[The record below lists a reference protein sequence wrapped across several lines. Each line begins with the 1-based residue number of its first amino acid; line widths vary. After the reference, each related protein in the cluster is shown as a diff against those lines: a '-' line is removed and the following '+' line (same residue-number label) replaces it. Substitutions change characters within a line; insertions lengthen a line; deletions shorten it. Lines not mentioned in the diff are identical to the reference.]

1 MSETARP
8 LMMPEAERIRASV
21 PLRARPKKAP
31 SAFRTISE
39 VADQLHIPQHV
50 LRFWET
56 KFQQVKPLKRG
67 GGRRYYRPED
77 IGLLQRIS
85 DMLYIQGYT
94 IKGVQRLLREGG
106 GKLLDN
112 IPPPNREELASHEE
126 SADRMERDS
135 APRGKENDMN
145 MISVVEP
152 ELPMPGLT
160 QPAPQTGTSAR
171 QANARAQKAEA
182 EVERL
187 RGLLGEVLGELE
199 ALRAVMR

>member
-8 LMMPEAERIRASV
+8 LMMPEAERIRATN
-21 PLRARPKKAP
+21 PGRARPKKAP

-106 GKLLDN
+106 GKLSDN
-112 IPPPNREELASHEE
+112 IPPPNQE
-126 SADRMERDS
+126 ERDS
-135 APRGKENDMN
+135 GEEGKDSDMN
-145 MISVVEP
+145 MMTVVEP
-152 ELPMPGLT
+152 ELPMPGLV
-160 QPAPQTGTSAR
+160 PAAPPSGASAR

-187 RGLLGEVLGELE
+187 RALLGDVLGELE
-199 ALRAVMR
+199 ALRGLMR

>member
-1 MSETARP
+1 MTGPARP
-8 LMMPEAERIRASV
+8 LMMEEADRVQATPRRS
-21 PLRARPKKAP
+21 RPKKAA

-56 KFQQVKPLKRG
+56 KFPQVKPMKRG
-67 GGRRYYRPED
+67 GGRRYYRPDD
-77 IGLLQRIS
+77 IGLLRRIS

-106 GKLLDN
+106 GKLGDN
-112 IPPPNREELASHEE
+112 IPPPNPNDH
-126 SADRMERDS
+126 DS
-135 APRGKENDMN
+135 DEKGMENDMN
-145 MISVVEP
+145 VMAAPNP

-160 QPAPQTGTSAR
+160 PAPRATGTTLR
-171 QANARAQKAEA
+171 QANARAQQAEA

-187 RGLLGEVLGELE
+187 RGLLNDVLAELE
-199 ALRAVMR
+199 ALRALVN